1 MDILE
6 RELYVEN
13 YLARFYSLFS
23 SYLAGVA
30 YDGVF
35 SHRTSA
41 AYFDHAYLQTTAP
54 NQQYSLCTR
63 TADQA
68 GKCAR
73 VPDVD
78 FGKLLLLFTVISLL
92 LEIIRTAIHVPNEQ
106 ITRTTVVILIN
117 CLVRSVFLVALSFS
131 TYQEYRRNVATSG
144 ILFTFWLLE
153 TLLCAIHFQ
162 TTIRMCVLQTHPDY
176 LQLVSV
182 TIRFLSSLGLLVAH
196 CFAGVEDDASTTGRY
211 SPTEAAGFTLL
222 QDKPI
227 CPEEKSSFPLR
238 LTFLWFT
245 SAVIEGCKRPTTFD
259 DLWRLNPRYMS
270 TYLIA
275 RAERFWNS
283 LLAQK
288 LKKLGK
294 ERYER
299 LPAAETD
306 FQVPPKGYQ
315 PSLFATFV
323 RTFWRIFFTGFI
335 IRFAGDALSFVQPL
349 VISELITFVQISQPA
364 NFSHNPDETEPTSV
378 VYEWHG
384 YFFAVVL
391 PLIGFIRTILFQQQF
406 HYAYVLG
413 MNMRVTAAGLVYRK
427 ALRLSQSSRQTAT
440 VGEIVNLM
448 AIDSQRLEEAG
459 VMIHMAWSAPPIIL
473 VSLVMVYSQMGW
485 SALAGFGLTVLL
497 IPINVAVASKA
508 KMYQQQL
515 MLVKDDRIKL
525 LNQTF
530 VGIKVL
536 KMYAWELAFQD
547 RITKLRDKEVN
558 LIRKMA
564 YLRSVNSVTAFCAP
578 ILISLTTFGAYVLS
592 SADHVLDARR
602 VFVSLSLFNIMAF
615 PLAMLPNLVAVVVQ
629 AAIAFRRIQ
638 KFLLMPELQF
648 QQRALEYTAT
658 VENQRDIEEPAI
670 FVSEATFGWDSET
683 VMFNNLNISL
693 SKGSFSVII
702 GAVGAGKSS
711 LISTILGELYRYRG
725 TVRTQGSIA
734 YVPQQAW
741 CLNTTVQ
748 ENILFGQLMDR
759 PFYERVLRCCCL
771 TDDLE
776 QFPNGDLTEIGER
789 GINLSGGQKQ
799 RISLARAVY
808 QRADIYLLD
817 DPLSAVDAHVANA
830 LFSQVIGPQGLLNQT
845 TRLLVTHRLI
855 NLAQADQ
862 IFTICRS
869 SSPRVAL
876 GDLGI
881 GQDNP
886 AYQTID
892 FNDDSG
898 LGFASESYIGEIGT
912 LAELMGHN
920 GPFAEYMRQYLAE
933 HQDTGK
939 EQESPQKQ
947 YETDENGDFGTFV
960 VQPDQLS
967 LHDCESLAAS
977 SEFTSQQDTELN
989 KLLSGRLVVQEHEE
1003 TGRIAFSVLSA
1014 YRSAYGNLP
1023 TLLTLVSYI
1032 LFIASVIGSNVWLSY
1047 WSQSG
1052 SSSDSKA
1059 EDKTWERNYY
1069 LGVYGAIGIA
1079 QSVFTL
1085 VKVLALAYG
1094 SSRASKVLHL
1104 KLLENIL
1111 RASCTFF
1118 DTTPSGRIVNR
1129 FSRDI
1134 DSADLTI
1141 PMSLRIL
1148 LITVAD
1154 LVSSLVLIAISI
1166 PWFLLVL
1173 IPISTAF
1180 TGIYMLYVRTN
1191 RQLKR
1196 IDSVRRSPIFSHFQE
1211 TLMGAASIRA
1221 YNRVQQFIEK
1231 CDSLLDESQMA
1242 RYPCLVCYR
1251 WLGVVV
1257 EFVGHFITLF
1267 VCLFVVGTR
1276 ASIGSGF
1283 AGLAITF
1290 TLRISN
1296 SLTFIIR
1303 TLADLEAEFVS
1314 VERIIEYTKV
1324 PQEAPWTLPSEN
1336 LLPQNWPTVGEVVF
1350 DRYSTRYRPGL
1361 DLVLRNINF
1370 RVNGGE
1376 RVGIVGR
1383 TGAGK
1388 SSLTGA
1394 LFRLIESV
1402 DGRILI
1408 DGMDIHQMGLHD
1420 VRKNLTIIPQEP
1432 VLFSGSLR
1440 FNLDPAGNWSDDE
1453 LWNALEHA
1461 HLKDYFLEQRDQLD
1475 FECSEGGENLSVGQ
1489 RQLVCLARA
1498 LLEHNQILILDE
1510 ATAAVDMRTDE
1521 LIQNTIRTK
1530 FAGHTILTIAHR
1542 LDTVMNYDKILIL
1555 SQGSV
1560 VEYDTPDSLLANKDS
1575 TFSQMARDA
1584 NLI

>member
-1 MDILE
+1 T
-6 RELYVEN
+6 N
-13 YLARFYSLFS
+13 
-23 SYLAGVA
+23 
-30 YDGVF
+30 
-35 SHRTSA
+35 
-41 AYFDHAYLQTTAP
+41 
-54 NQQYSLCTR
+54 
-63 TADQA
+63 
-68 GKCAR
+68 
-73 VPDVD
+73 
-78 FGKLLLLFTVISLL
+78 
-92 LEIIRTAIHVPNEQ
+92 
-106 ITRTTVVILIN
+106 
-117 CLVRSVFLVALSFS
+117 
-131 TYQEYRRNVATSG
+131 
-144 ILFTFWLLE
+144 
-153 TLLCAIHFQ
+153 
-162 TTIRMCVLQTHPDY
+162 PDY
-176 LQLVSV
+176 PQLVSV

-196 CFAGVEDDASTTGRY
+196 CFSGVGDDASITGHY
-211 SPTEAAGFTLL
+211 SPTEAVGFTLL

-245 SAVIEGCKRPTTFD
+245 SSIIEGCKRPTTFD

-270 TYLIA
+270 TYLIG
-275 RAERFWNS
+275 RAERFWDS
-283 LLAQK
+283 LLVQK
-288 LKKLGK
+288 LKKLHKG
-294 ERYER
+294 RYER

-315 PSLFATFV
+315 PSLFATFA
-323 RTFWRIFFTGFI
+323 RTFWRLFLTGFI
-335 IRFAGDALSFVQPL
+335 IRFVGDALSFAQPL

-364 NFSHNPDETEPTSV
+364 NFSQNPDETEPTSV

-384 YFFAVVL
+384 YFFAVLL

-459 VMIHMAWSAPPIIL
+459 VMIHMAWSAPPIIM
-473 VSLVMVYSQMGW
+473 VSLIMVYLQMGW
-485 SALAGFGLTVLL
+485 SALAGFGLAVLL

-508 KMYQQQL
+508 KMYQIQL
-515 MLVKDDRIKL
+515 MMVKDDRIKL

-578 ILISLTTFGAYVLS
+578 ILISLATFGAYVLS
-592 SADHVLDARR
+592 SADHVLDARQ

-629 AAIAFRRIQ
+629 AVIAFRRIQ

-648 QQRALEYTAT
+648 QQRALEYTAA

-683 VMFNNLNISL
+683 VIFNNLNISL
-693 SKGSFSVII
+693 SKGSFNVII

-711 LISTILGELYRYRG
+711 LISAILGELYRYRG
-725 TVRTQGSIA
+725 IVRTHGSIA

-759 PFYERVLRCCCL
+759 PFYEKVLRCCCL

-789 GINLSGGQKQ
+789 VSGGNFSHFLACRPNNYYHLDVHLFYTSERWRIVASLLDIDLLAPSGINLSGGQKQ

-808 QRADIYLLD
+808 QKADIYLLD

-869 SSPRVAL
+869 SISRVAF

-881 GQDNP
+881 RQDSP
-886 AYQTID
+886 AYQTIESSG
-892 FNDDSG
+892 DSG
-898 LGFASESYIGEIGT
+898 LGFATESYIGESGT

-920 GPFAEYMRQYLAE
+920 GPFAAYMRQYLAE
-933 HQDTGK
+933 HQDAGE
-939 EQESPQKQ
+939 EQEIPQKR
-947 YETDENGDFGTFV
+947 YETDENGDFGTCL

-989 KLLSGRLVVQEHEE
+989 RLLSGRLVVQEHEE

-1023 TLLTLVSYI
+1023 TLLTVVSYI
-1032 LFIASVIGSNVWLSY
+1032 LFIVSVIGSNVWLSY

-1052 SSSDSKA
+1052 SKSDSES
-1059 EDKTWERNYY
+1059 EDKVWERNYY

-1079 QSVFTL
+1079 QSIFTL
-1085 VKVLALAYG
+1085 VKVLALVYG

-1141 PMSLRIL
+1141 PMNLRIL

-1173 IPISTAF
+1173 IPISAAF
-1180 TGIYMLYVRTN
+1180 TGVYVLYVRTN

-1221 YNRVQQFIEK
+1221 YNRVQQFTEK

-1242 RYPCLVCYR
+1242 RYPSLVCYR

-1267 VCLFVVGTR
+1267 VGLFVVGTR

-1324 PQEAPWTLPSEN
+1324 PQEAPWTLPSGSA
-1336 LLPQNWPTVGEVVF
+1336 LPQNWPTAGEVFF
-1350 DRYSTRYRPGL
+1350 DKYSTRYRPGL

-1370 RVNGGE
+1370 HVKGGE

-1408 DGMDIHQMGLHD
+1408 DGLDIRQMGLHD

-1453 LWNALEHA
+1453 LWNALENA
-1461 HLKDYFLEQRDQLD
+1461 HLKDYFMEQRDQLD

-1560 VEYDTPDSLLANKDS
+1560 VEYGTPDSLLANKES